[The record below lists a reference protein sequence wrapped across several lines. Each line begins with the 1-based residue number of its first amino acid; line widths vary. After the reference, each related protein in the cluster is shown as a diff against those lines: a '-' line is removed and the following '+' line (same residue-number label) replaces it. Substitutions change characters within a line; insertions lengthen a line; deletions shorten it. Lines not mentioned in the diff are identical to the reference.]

1 MMHKVRARSRLPPI
15 LLIWFLTL
23 QFAVYVMKRKRI
35 ISHGQT
41 MQFEVN
47 ELETM
52 IETMRR
58 QPNATT
64 NRSRSC
70 ARKKLITPTEADVV

>member
-1 MMHKVRARSRLPPI
+1 MQIGQLQLHGAQSARVRARSRSAPN

-47 ELETM
+47 EF
-52 IETMRR
+52 
-58 QPNATT
+58 
-64 NRSRSC
+64 
-70 ARKKLITPTEADVV
+70 